1 MLVFD
6 LLNWLR
12 LVDVYTSILI
22 YKLADIYER
31 WFLMLK
37 KKKYMIV

>member
-12 LVDVYTSILI
+12 LVDVYTPILI

-31 WFLMLK
+31 
-37 KKKYMIV
+37 

>member
-12 LVDVYTSILI
+12 LVDVYMPILI

-31 WFLMLK
+31 
-37 KKKYMIV
+37 

>member
-31 WFLMLK
+31 
-37 KKKYMIV
+37 